1 MGVGVVVM
9 SSIIVLRTGVT
20 GRAEL
25 YMRNGS
31 STPWRYTEKARKEHG
46 EHQSKALGSQL

>member
-1 MGVGVVVM
+1 MEVGVVAM

-25 YMRNGS
+25 TWKQHTLVIHRRRQKGTGN
-31 STPWRYTEKARKEHG
+31 TRAK
-46 EHQSKALGSQL
+46 LGLLGL

>member
-1 MGVGVVVM
+1 MRVGVVVT

-25 YMRNGS
+25 HTRNGS
-31 STPWRYTEKARKEHG
+31 STPWRYTEKRKELG
-46 EHQSKALGSQL
+46 EHQSKDLGFQL